1 VFLRGV
7 FSTDQGIDE
16 IGAVQHR
23 FLRRT
28 PENRL
33 REYPAWS
40 KHWLFWV
47 ERTLAKTLAKT

>member
-23 FLRRT
+23 FLRRA
-28 PENRL
+28 PENRPRVPGL
-33 REYPAWS
+33 
-40 KHWLFWV
+40 V
-47 ERTLAKTLAKT
+47 EALAVLGGEDIGQNLTF